1 MHNRLSY
8 LLLGL
13 WVTLAVACG
22 SIYDQGQ
29 CADFS
34 QKITFRLSVAD
45 SATRTTWGD
54 EYAST
59 IGTSFDNMIRLDDM
73 RVVIYSAAD
82 NTLVGEVASL
92 IHWQV
97 AENQY
102 QFVGDMSHLG
112 LTAGN
117 EYKIMVYAACPNSA
131 TAEGMTFELTDL
143 EYQNGAIPM
152 WGVKQIALN
161 LSDNQDIG
169 TISLLRAAAKVEVT
183 LGAALADYTIQ
194 SVTINSV
201 NRYGYCLP
209 SVWQSATETS
219 DIVRSQSMNEY
230 RSIYTPAGGVEFVAL
245 SPSSRVLYIPEY
257 CNTDALTPSA
267 KLSITLS
274 DSSNNTI
281 TFNDAVSFATY
292 TDGKVN
298 EGTAY
303 DIVRNNY
310 YNFNITGIAGGLTI
324 DYKVADWD
332 DGEDINYGE
341 FAYPTYHNPVI
352 PDSLYY
358 GGNIN
363 DSIEVE
369 PTMSYNVANAEA
381 GAFSVWF
388 NMSAPLGQTWVPT
401 FTQSQSDYQICVY
414 KNGVL
419 VTDPKEFKAGADWYN
434 IKIIP
439 LNAERAGNIVEF
451 GISYTASWMSA
462 STSMY
467 LFINGKADAI
477 AWKNSG
483 NDPKII
489 KIKQI

>member
-1 MHNRLSY
+1 M
-8 LLLGL
+8 
-13 WVTLAVACG
+13 AVACG
-22 SIYDQGQ
+22 SIYDSGQ
-29 CADFS
+29 CIES
-34 QKITFRLSVAD
+34 TQKITFCLSVAD
-45 SATRTTWGD
+45 SGTRTTWGD
-54 EYAST
+54 EYTNS

-73 RVVIYSAAD
+73 RVAIYNAAD
-82 NTLVGEVASL
+82 NTLVGEVSSL

-102 QFVGDMSHLG
+102 QFVGDMSHLS
-112 LTAGN
+112 LTAGA
-117 EYKIMVYAACPNSA
+117 EYKIMVYAACPQSA
-131 TAEGMTFELTDL
+131 TADAMTFEFTDL
-143 EYQNGAIPM
+143 EYQSGAIPM

-169 TISLLRAAAKVEVT
+169 VISLLRAAAKVEVN

-194 SVTINSV
+194 SVTINSL

-209 SVWQSATETS
+209 SVWQSAAQTT
-219 DIVRSQSMNEY
+219 DIVRSESMNEY
-230 RSIYTPAGGVEFVAL
+230 RSIYTPTGGVEFAAVT
-245 SPSSRVLYIPEY
+245 PSSRVLYIPEY
-257 CNTDALTPSA
+257 SNTDALTPSA

-281 TFNDAVSFATY
+281 TFNDAISFATY

-310 YNFNITGIAGGLTI
+310 YRFNITGIAGGLTI

-332 DGEDINYGE
+332 EGEDINYGE

-352 PDSLYY
+352 PDSHYY
-358 GGNIN
+358 SGNIN
-363 DSIEVE
+363 DPINVE
-369 PTMSYNVANAEA
+369 PTMSYNVADDEA

-401 FTQSQSDYQICVY
+401 FTQSQSDYQIRVY
-414 KNGVL
+414 KNGNL
-419 VTDPKEFKAGADWYN
+419 VTDPKEFTAGADWYN

-439 LNAERAGNIVEF
+439 LNADLAGNIVEF

-467 LFINGKADAI
+467 LFINGKSDAI